1 MHKRLLTASFAT
13 LVVLAG
19 CVTAPTGP
27 SMHALPGS
35 QRSLDQFRLDDV
47 ECRSYA
53 TAVLGPSAAQPAN
66 DAAAGHA
73 VAGTLIGAAAGAII
87 GSASG
92 QAGQGAA
99 FGAGTGLLFGA
110 AAGSNVYGH
119 SSYALQSSFDAAYFQ
134 CMYSRGNQVP
144 RQTAYRSLP
153 PPVHSVPPGG
163 YPPPNYPPPGYPPPN
178 TPPPR

>member
-1 MHKRLLTASFAT
+1 MHKRPLTASLAALF
-13 LVVLAG
+13 VLAG

-35 QRSLDQFRLDDV
+35 QRSLDQFRVDDV

-53 TAVLGPSAAQPAN
+53 TAVLGPDVAQPAN
-66 DAAAGHA
+66 NAAAGQA
-73 VAGTLIGAAAGAII
+73 AAGALIGAAAGAII

-99 FGAGTGLLFGA
+99 FGAGTGLLFGT
-110 AAGSNVYGH
+110 AAGGNVYGQ

-144 RQTAYRSLP
+144 RHTAYRSLP
-153 PPVHSVPPGG
+153 PPVYSAPSGR
-163 YPPPNYPPPGYPPPN
+163 YPPPNYPPPDM
-178 TPPPR
+178 PPPR